1 MESRLASAQELPILE
16 DLARQ
21 IWPGTYAHIISHEQI
36 DFMLNWMYSASTLQT
51 QLNEGH
57 EFYILS
63 AQSKDIGFIALE
75 STNYQNQASLK
86 INKLYVLAAFQGNG
100 AGQLLLQKAKESA
113 QVAGIDQLFL
123 QVNKANSAVQF
134 YLKNGFVIQEEA
146 VFDIGNGFVMDDYVM
161 TFSRWVF
168 CIFVSKNWSMLKI
181 DMHSHILPKT
191 MPNWTQKFGYGK
203 FIHLEPNTDGS
214 ANMMQGGQ
222 FFRRIMD
229 NCWDEQLRIEEYKPF
244 RTQVQVVCTIPVMFS
259 YWAKTPDA
267 LELSRFLND
276 HISDLVV
283 RYPKNYI
290 GLATIPMQDPD
301 AAILELERAKAIG
314 LVGIQI
320 GSNINDENL
329 NEEKF
334 FPIFEACARLGMAVM
349 IHPWQMMGFDSMKKY
364 WLPWLVGMP
373 AETSRAACSLIF
385 GGVLERL
392 PELRVCFSHAGGS
405 FLPTLGRIEHGFNCR
420 PDLVAVD
427 NPNNPRTYLGK
438 FWVDS
443 ITHDIDAFE
452 YILKMQGSKRVCLG
466 SDYPFPLGDLEI
478 GQFIEDSQLSAAV
491 KEDIFCNA
499 TLEWL
504 QLDKSQFINQ

>member
-1 MESRLASAQELPILE
+1 
-16 DLARQ
+16 
-21 IWPGTYAHIISHEQI
+21 
-36 DFMLNWMYSASTLQT
+36 
-51 QLNEGH
+51 
-57 EFYILS
+57 
-63 AQSKDIGFIALE
+63 
-75 STNYQNQASLK
+75 
-86 INKLYVLAAFQGNG
+86 
-100 AGQLLLQKAKESA
+100 
-113 QVAGIDQLFL
+113 
-123 QVNKANSAVQF
+123 
-134 YLKNGFVIQEEA
+134 
-146 VFDIGNGFVMDDYVM
+146 
-161 TFSRWVF
+161 
-168 CIFVSKNWSMLKI
+168 MLKI
-181 DMHSHILPKT
+181 DMHSHILPQT

-222 FFRRIMD
+222 FFRRIVE
-229 NCWDEQLRIEEYKPF
+229 NCWDAPMRIEEYTQYN
-244 RTQVQVVCTIPVMFS
+244 TQVQVVCTIPVMFS
-259 YWAKTPDA
+259 YWAKTADA

-276 HISDLVV
+276 HIAELVE

-290 GLATIPMQDPD
+290 GLATIPMQDAE

-314 LVGIQI
+314 HVGIQI

-329 NEEKF
+329 SEEKF
-334 FPIFEACARLGMAVM
+334 FPIFEACERLGMAVM

-392 PELRVCFSHAGGS
+392 PNLRVCFSHAGGS

-420 PDLVAVD
+420 PDLVAID
-427 NPNNPRTYLGK
+427 NPHNPRTYLGK

-443 ITHDIDAFE
+443 ITHDIDALE

-478 GQFIEDSQLSAAV
+478 GKFIEDSALSQQT
-491 KEDIFCNA
+491 KEDIFCNS

-504 QLDKSQFINQ
+504 QLDKKLFL

>member
-1 MESRLASAQELPILE
+1 LKKLP
-16 DLARQ
+16 
-21 IWPGTYAHIISHEQI
+21 
-36 DFMLNWMYSASTLQT
+36 
-51 QLNEGH
+51 
-57 EFYILS
+57 
-63 AQSKDIGFIALE
+63 
-75 STNYQNQASLK
+75 
-86 INKLYVLAAFQGNG
+86 
-100 AGQLLLQKAKESA
+100 
-113 QVAGIDQLFL
+113 
-123 QVNKANSAVQF
+123 
-134 YLKNGFVIQEEA
+134 
-146 VFDIGNGFVMDDYVM
+146 
-161 TFSRWVF
+161 
-168 CIFVSKNWSMLKI
+168 MLKI
-181 DMHSHILPKT
+181 DMHSHILPQT

-222 FFRRIMD
+222 FFRRIVE
-229 NCWDEQLRIEEYKPF
+229 NCWDAPLRIEEYKPF
-244 RTQVQVVCTIPVMFS
+244 HTQVQVVCTIPVMFS
-259 YWAKTPDA
+259 YWAKTADA
-267 LELSRFLND
+267 LELSQFLND
-276 HISDLVV
+276 HIAELVQ

-290 GLATIPMQDPD
+290 GLATIPMQDAE
-301 AAILELERAKAIG
+301 AAILELERAKSIG
-314 LVGIQI
+314 HVGIQI

-329 NEEKF
+329 SEDKF
-334 FPIFEACARLGMAVM
+334 FPIFEACERLGMAVM

-392 PELRVCFSHAGGS
+392 PNLRVCFSHAGGS

-420 PDLVAVD
+420 PDLVAID
-427 NPNNPRTYLGK
+427 NPHNPRTYLGK

-443 ITHDIDAFE
+443 ITHDIDALE

-478 GQFIEDSQLSAAV
+478 GQFIEDSSLSTEV

-504 QLDKSQFINQ
+504 QLDKNQFI